1 MHGWILT
8 NGGVAL
14 AMLCNILVAGVK
26 CMLKFKQFLMNIN
39 VVAFFVWV
47 FRALM
52 PLIGNYIQLFFW
64 SYSMSVLPM
73 GLPHKF
79 SSYLTS

>member
-1 MHGWILT
+1 MHGWILP

-26 CMLKFKQFLMNIN
+26 CMLNFKQFLMNIS

-47 FRALM
+47 FRALIS
-52 PLIGNYIQLFFW
+52 LIGNYINFFL
-64 SYSMSVLPM
+64 SFSMSVLPM
-73 GLPHKF
+73 GLPHKI